1 MGQPTGRHLVA
12 VNTAVGPGRRAV
24 TLRLLGGF
32 RLDVGGA
39 PVRLSA
45 VGQRLVALLALRGP
59 TTRLHAAGTIWPE
72 STESHAH
79 GCLRSTLW
87 RLARVGSLVES
98 GPYGL
103 RLVPDIWV
111 DVEAY
116 RSWAT
121 MIIRVARSSSP
132 EPAALDLVGPPGDEL
147 LPGWYDE
154 FLGIERDRLRQLRLH
169 AAEASASLL
178 CADERYAEAIDVALE
193 AVGIDPYRESAH
205 RTLVLVHLAEG
216 NVREAIA
223 RYEHFR
229 ALMQTELG
237 LTPSASFQ
245 ALLPTVRAVPQL
257 VTSW

>member
-1 MGQPTGRHLVA
+1 MSQKAQRSLVA
-12 VNTAVGPGRRAV
+12 VNSAVGSDRRRV

-32 RLDVGGA
+32 RLDVGGT
-39 PVRLSA
+39 PVHLSA
-45 VGQRLVALLALRGP
+45 AGQRLVALLALRGP
-59 TTRLHAAGTIWPE
+59 TTRQHAAGTIWPE
-72 STESHAH
+72 STDSHAH

-87 RLARVGSLVES
+87 RLARIGSLVES
-98 GPYGL
+98 GSYGL
-103 RLVPDIWV
+103 RLVPDVWV
-111 DVEAY
+111 DVAAY

-121 MIIRVARSSSP
+121 MIVRIARSSTLESTP
-132 EPAALDLVGPPGDEL
+132 LDLVGPPGGEL
-147 LPGWYDE
+147 LPGWYDD
-154 FLGIERDRLRQLRLH
+154 FLDLERDRLRQLRLH

-178 CADERYAEAIDVALE
+178 CAEERYAEAIDVALE

-229 ALMQTELG
+229 ALLHAELG